1 MLNRL
6 VNLWLSFVSEMEVQ
20 IKDRTGQDRIEK
32 LGQALNEIHK
42 LKGYFQ

>member
-20 IKDRTGQDRIEK
+20 IKDRTGQDRK
-32 LGQALNEIHK
+32 TRAG
-42 LKGYFQ
+42 LK